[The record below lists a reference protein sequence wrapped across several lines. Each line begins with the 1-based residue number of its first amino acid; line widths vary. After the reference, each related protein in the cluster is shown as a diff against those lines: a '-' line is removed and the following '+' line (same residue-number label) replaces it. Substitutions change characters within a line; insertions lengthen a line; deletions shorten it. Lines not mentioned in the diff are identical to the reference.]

1 MPTRPRRILDR
12 IREWTL
18 ILLCVLAIAG
28 LALVAAMAEVAWF
41 AVKSHA
47 AARLLARP

>member
-18 ILLCVLAIAG
+18 ILLCVLAVAG

-41 AVKSHA
+41 AAKVVV
-47 AARLLARP
+47 AARILGRP